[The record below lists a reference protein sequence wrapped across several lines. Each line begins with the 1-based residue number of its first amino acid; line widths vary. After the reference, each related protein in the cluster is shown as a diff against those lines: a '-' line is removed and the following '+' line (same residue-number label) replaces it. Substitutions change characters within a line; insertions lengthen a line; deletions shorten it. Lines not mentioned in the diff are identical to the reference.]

1 MLVLLTAC
9 PPSYPKCK
17 SDDNCKEHGE
27 VCVQGMCQECATD
40 ANCKDGFSCQEN
52 KCVPKAE
59 CTPTGNECGTGK
71 KCEAGKCVAAE
82 CTANSDCRTGK
93 CENSRCVPACH
104 ADSDCGSGQGC
115 QEGACVT
122 TTSSCNWDPIR
133 FDFNESNLS
142 ADARSRLSGIAD
154 CIKNQSG
161 KVTLEGNADER
172 GTEEY
177 NLQLSNRRAESVK
190 KYLTNLGVN
199 SSKLDTVGYGETR
212 PAVNGSDEAAWAAN
226 RRVEFNHR

>member
-71 KCEAGKCVAAE
+71 KCESGKCVASE

-93 CENSRCVPACH
+93 CENNRCVAACH

-142 ADARSRLSGIAD
+142 GDARSRLSGIAD
-154 CIKNQSG
+154 CIKNQGG

-212 PAVNGSDEAAWAAN
+212 PAASGSDEAAWAAN